1 MTKKQAERIMQL
13 EVVQMKARS
22 GKPGPFP
29 EPFWFESYDKKKKGL
44 GFIVSGSG
52 QTESE
57 ALENLVKANY
67 RRVCEELAEEQG
79 HRCANC
85 AKFAP
90 LSFHHIQ
97 HRSKG
102 RLDTK
107 ENIEGLCIDCHNIE
121 HGLRKPL

>member
-1 MTKKQAERIMQL
+1 VTKNKAERIMQL
-13 EVVQMKARS
+13 EVHEVIAPGCPVTFQTYDTS
-22 GKPGPFP
+22 GIGI
-29 EPFWFESYDKKKKGL
+29 

-57 ALENLVKANY
+57 ALENIVKANY
-67 RRVCEELAEEQG
+67 RRVCDELAKEQA

-85 AKFAP
+85 DKLAP
-90 LSFHHIQ
+90 LSFHHKQ

-107 ENIEGLCIDCHNIE
+107 QNLEGLCVDCHNIE
-121 HGLRKPL
+121 HGIKKPI